1 MKNRLSKLI
10 LAAVILIGAQ
20 TFAQEAQH
28 IPEVEALLKKMTLE
42 EKEALFIWL
51 NRDTMPQA

>member
-42 EKEALFIWL
+42 EMDKIWEASK
-51 NRDTMPQA
+51 NDHP